1 MKKNETADLNEV
13 HGKMKTTECRNVT
26 NSLNTLGNTKMP
38 LLFEIWLFDP
48 IQFGSARV
56 WPKEK
61 VIPWRLFSI
70 FVSMQIEK
78 RKKLLL
84 VLLISGSVLTI
95 SMTFYFYQVFLSP
108 NTLQDKKDPYLL
120 KIPSGSV
127 YTQVADQL
135 YEEKIINDAL
145 SFSFVAKLLGYQELV
160 KPGLYQVEPNMSN
173 LDLVR
178 MLRAGNQ
185 VPVQVTFNTIRTKEE
200 LAEKI
205 TANLEVSEEQL
216 LELLQDSAYIR
227 SLDFKE
233 ETILSLFI
241 PNTYEFWWNTSAEGV
256 FERMNEEYQKFWTE
270 ERKAK
275 AAALG
280 LSQKEVSTLASIVQA
295 ESQKSDERARIAGVY
310 LNRLRTQMPL
320 QADPTLVFAL
330 GDFTLKR
337 VLNVHKEI
345 NSPYNTYLNQGLP
358 PGPINLPDINSLDA
372 VLNAETHEYLY
383 FCAKEDFSGYHSF
396 AVSYNEHL
404 NNARRYQQALNKANI
419 Y

>member
-1 MKKNETADLNEV
+1 
-13 HGKMKTTECRNVT
+13 
-26 NSLNTLGNTKMP
+26 MP
-38 LLFEIWLFDP
+38 LLFDTWLFEV
-48 IQFGSARV
+48 IQFGSAMAQ
-56 WPKEK
+56 PTEK
-61 VIPWRLFSI
+61 VIPWRLFST

-78 RKKLLL
+78 RKKQLL

-108 NTLQDKKDPYLL
+108 NTLQDRQESYFL

-127 YTQVADQL
+127 YSQVADQL
-135 YEEKIINDAL
+135 YDEKIINDAL

-160 KPGLYQVEPNMSN
+160 KPGLYQVKPNMSN

-178 MLRAGNQ
+178 MLRAGIQ
-185 VPVQVTFNTIRTKEE
+185 VPVKVTFNTIRTKEE

-205 TANLEVSEEQL
+205 TANLEVSEEKL
-216 LELLQDSAYIR
+216 LELLQDSVYIR
-227 SLDFKE
+227 SLDFNE

-256 FERMNEEYQKFWTE
+256 FERMNQEYQKFWTE

-310 LNRLRTQMPL
+310 LNRLRAQMPL

-404 NNARRYQQALNKANI
+404 NNAKRYQQALNKANI
-419 Y
+419 YWYV

>member
-1 MKKNETADLNEV
+1 
-13 HGKMKTTECRNVT
+13 
-26 NSLNTLGNTKMP
+26 
-38 LLFEIWLFDP
+38 
-48 IQFGSARV
+48 
-56 WPKEK
+56 
-61 VIPWRLFSI
+61 
-70 FVSMQIEK
+70 MQIEK
-78 RKKLLL
+78 RKKQLL

-108 NTLQDKKDPYLL
+108 NTLQDRQESYFL

-127 YTQVADQL
+127 YSQVADQL
-135 YEEKIINDAL
+135 YDEKIINDAL

-160 KPGLYQVEPNMSN
+160 KPGLYQVKPNMSN

-178 MLRAGNQ
+178 MLRAGIQ
-185 VPVQVTFNTIRTKEE
+185 VPVKVTFNTIRTKEE

-205 TANLEVSEEQL
+205 TANLEVSEEKL
-216 LELLQDSAYIR
+216 LELLQDSVYIR
-227 SLDFKE
+227 SLDFNE

-256 FERMNEEYQKFWTE
+256 FERMNQEYQKFWTE

-310 LNRLRTQMPL
+310 LNRLRAQMPL

-372 VLNAETHEYLY
+372 VLNAESHEYLY

-396 AVSYNEHL
+396 AVNYNEHL
-404 NNARRYQQALNKANI
+404 SNARRYQRALNAANI